1 MKAIAIVLIVLGVLG
16 LGYGGLTWTR
26 RDTVVDA
33 GPVEITRDKRES
45 LPIPP
50 LAGAA
55 LLVVGV
61 VLLMKRG
68 NWRARRPPLP
78 AAGHPVAPSRGS
90 GVPFRD
96 VGPACGKLSV
106 RTSHRAL
113 PL

>member
-1 MKAIAIVLIVLGVLG
+1 MLLLRVAGMKAIAIVLIVLGVLG
-16 LGYGGLTWTR
+16 LGYGGLTWTT

-33 GPVEITRDKRES
+33 GPIEITRDKRES

-68 NWRARRPPLP
+68 N
-78 AAGHPVAPSRGS
+78 
-90 GVPFRD
+90 
-96 VGPACGKLSV
+96 
-106 RTSHRAL
+106 
-113 PL
+113 